1 MLAICALP
9 GGDLAAGEGCMGHYT
24 VSVGEVAVTHHAVN
38 DVFSRPDL
46 MVRVQRQDPVVLDQ
60 VDDLGSRI
68 RKLSADRRAAGEG
81 IRPLLEKRK
90 ASEVTPGKPLTEA
103 QADRLAVLG
112 AEEEA
117 CAVLR
122 REGACRGCS
131 PYDETEP
138 CPSCAKCEE
147 LKYLSARKAE
157 SEVEPGEP
165 LTEEEARRLDS
176 LERQAAELDEAVSAA
191 RAERERLLETIIGYT
206 SAVSTN
212 LKVVDF
218 RHERE
223 LLEVFPDD
231 VLEVAVL
238 DDDIGEDDLYGQSLI
253 LAKCEILSAGEL
265 EMRMPNVRHV
275 RLRFR
280 PSAP

>member
-1 MLAICALP
+1 MI
-9 GGDLAAGEGCMGHYT
+9 
-24 VSVGEVAVTHHAVN
+24 
-38 DVFSRPDL
+38 
-46 MVRVQRQDPVVLDQ
+46 LDQ
-60 VDDLGSRI
+60 VDGLGSRI
-68 RKLSADRRAAGEG
+68 RELKADRRTADEG

-90 ASEVTPGKPLTEA
+90 ASEAKPGKPLTQT

-112 AEEEA
+112 AEEA
-117 CAVLR
+117 VCGVLR
-122 REGACRGCS
+122 RDGACRGCS
-131 PYDETEP
+131 LYDETEP

-176 LERQAAELDEAVSAA
+176 LERQTAELDEAISAA
-191 RAERERLLETIIGYT
+191 SSERERLLETITGYT
-206 SAVSTN
+206 CAVETN
-212 LKVVDF
+212 LKVVNF
-218 RHERE
+218 GHERE
-223 LLEVFPDD
+223 LLKVFPDD

-238 DDDIGEDDLYGQSLI
+238 DDDVSEDDLYGQTLI
-253 LAKCEILSAGEL
+253 LAKCEILTAGEL
-265 EMRMPNVRHV
+265 ETRMPNVRHV